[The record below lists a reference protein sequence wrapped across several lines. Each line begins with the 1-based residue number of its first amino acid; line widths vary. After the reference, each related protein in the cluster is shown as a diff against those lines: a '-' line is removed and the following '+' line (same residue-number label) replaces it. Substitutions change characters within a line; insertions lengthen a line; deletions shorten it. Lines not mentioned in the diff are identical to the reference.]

1 MVRGHHGEEKMK
13 RLAIILLAV
22 LPLFAQTQRDY
33 LSESE
38 VEKVREAQDP
48 NERLKLYVLF
58 ARQRLDQVQQQLS
71 REKKGRSLEIRS
83 LLDDYEKII
92 EAIDHVS
99 DDALKRK
106 ADIVPGVN
114 TVMEAER
121 RFMTQLEKIK
131 SSEPRDLDMYSV
143 ELTEAIATTKDS
155 LYLAGED
162 LDGRTYRVTEAAE
175 DKKKE
180 VEAITTM
187 ERKATEPEKIANPN
201 APAAPAAGRRKP
213 PTLIREGEKLE
224 DSDPPSKARKPPP
237 Y

>member
-1 MVRGHHGEEKMK
+1 MK
-13 RLAIILLAV
+13 RLLILVLTA
-22 LPLFAQTQRDY
+22 LPLFAQARRDY

-48 NERLKLYVLF
+48 NERLKLYILF
-58 ARQRLDQVQQQLS
+58 ARQRMDQVQQQLTKD
-71 REKKGRSLEIRS
+71 KKGRSLDIRS

-106 ADIVPGVN
+106 ADIILGVN

-121 RFMTQLEKIK
+121 RFITQMEKIK
-131 SSEPRDLDMYSV
+131 ASEPRDLDMYSI

-187 ERKATEPEKIANPN
+187 ERKATEPEKIANPD
-201 APAAPAAGRRKP
+201 APATPAAGRRKP
-213 PTLIREGEKLE
+213 PTLLREGDKPE
-224 DSDPPSKARKPPP
+224 DSARPAKAPKPPP
-237 Y
+237 Q

>member
-1 MVRGHHGEEKMK
+1 MK
-13 RLAIILLAV
+13 YLPIILLSA
-22 LPLFAQTQRDY
+22 LPLFAQVQRDY

-48 NERLKLYVLF
+48 NDRLKLYVLF
-58 ARQRLDQVQQQLS
+58 ARQRLDQVQQQVAKD
-71 REKKGRSLEIRS
+71 KKGRSLEIRS

-106 ADIVPGVN
+106 ADIILGVN

-131 SSEPRDLDMYSV
+131 SSEPRDLDMYSI

-180 VEAITTM
+180 VEAITTI
-187 ERKATEPEKIANPN
+187 ERKATEPVKIANPD
-201 APAAPAAGRRKP
+201 APPAPGRRKP
-213 PTLIREGEKLE
+213 PTLAREGEKPE
-224 DSDPPSKARKPPP
+224 DPDRPVKAPKPPP
-237 Y
+237 R

>member
-1 MVRGHHGEEKMK
+1 MK
-13 RLAIILLAV
+13 RLLILVLTA
-22 LPLFAQTQRDY
+22 LPLFAQAQRDY

-48 NERLKLYVLF
+48 NERLKLYILF
-58 ARQRLDQVQQQLS
+58 ARQRMDQVQQQLTKD
-71 REKKGRSLEIRS
+71 KKGRSLDIRS

-106 ADIVPGVN
+106 ADIILGVN

-121 RFMTQLEKIK
+121 RFITQLEKIRA
-131 SSEPRDLDMYSV
+131 SEPRDLDMYSI

-187 ERKATEPEKIANPN
+187 ERKATEPEKISNPD
-201 APAAPAAGRRKP
+201 APATPAAGRRKP
-213 PTLIREGEKLE
+213 PTLLREGDKPEESAK
-224 DSDPPSKARKPPP
+224 PAKAPKPPP
-237 Y
+237 H

>member
-1 MVRGHHGEEKMK
+1 MK
-13 RLAIILLAV
+13 RLLILALTA
-22 LPLFAQTQRDY
+22 LPLFAQAQRDY

-58 ARQRLDQVQQQLS
+58 ARQRMDQVQQQLTKD
-71 REKKGRSLEIRS
+71 KKGRSLDIRS

-106 ADIVPGVN
+106 ADLILGVN

-121 RFMTQLEKIK
+121 RFITQLEKIK
-131 SSEPRDLDMYSV
+131 ASEPRDLDMYSI

-175 DKKKE
+175 DHKKE

-187 ERKATEPEKIANPN
+187 ERKAAEPEKIANPD
-201 APAAPAAGRRKP
+201 APATPAAGRRKP
-213 PTLIREGEKLE
+213 PTLLREGDKPE
-224 DSDPPSKARKPPP
+224 DSARPAKAPKPPP
-237 Y
+237 H